1 MKRIISLLVI
11 VAVMTAGVPLS
22 FAADGKV
29 SAPPPEGVV
38 QQDKP
43 ADPVDVKKSG
53 PNYTG
58 LAVGVGVGLLA
69 LIAIATSGGDG
80 TTTPSE
86 HP

>member
-22 FAADGKV
+22 FAADGKI

-38 QQDKP
+38 QQDNP
-43 ADPVDVKKSG
+43 ADPVDVRKRG

-58 LAVGVGVGLLA
+58 LAVGVGIGLLA
-69 LIAIATSGGDG
+69 LIAIAASGSDG
-80 TTTPSE
+80 TTTPSD